1 MHVADVPAEVLFQ
14 ALADPTRIRV
24 LRVLA
29 STRGEACLCELV
41 DSLQEAQYKLSRHLK
56 LLRQAGVL
64 AAEKDGR
71 FVYHQ
76 LVIRHAYLR
85 SLYAALRGLP
95 DSGGTFAADLR
106 RFKERMRLREF
117 GRCRIGIQT
126 PALAGPQPKSHA
138 PRTVWPPRFRK
149 QSQARNFRRS

>member
-41 DSLQEAQYKLSRHLK
+41 DSLQEAQYKLSRHRK